1 MRKCFIYCLL
11 VFLACACSDK
21 DQLPKGV
28 LHQQQMR
35 EILWDMIRAGEFLN
49 AFVINKDSSV
59 NKVAESE
66 KWYNKIYQMHKTSK
80 AEFEKSYHYYS
91 DHPDLMKELLDSL
104 SKRQISTLPLR
115 RDSTFLKDSM
125 KFKRDSNQTRDTIR
139 KPSDIFRKKNIK
151 KRKDN
156 IKAV

>member
-1 MRKCFIYCLL
+1 MRKCVIYGLL

-21 DQLPKGV
+21 NKLPKGV
-28 LHQQQMR
+28 LHEQQMR

-59 NKVAESE
+59 NKIAESE

-80 AEFEKSYHYYS
+80 AEFEKSYAYYS

-104 SKRQISTLPLR
+104 SKRQISLQPLK

-125 KFKRDSNQTRDTIR
+125 KFKKDSIQTRDTIR
-139 KPSDIFRKKNIK
+139 KPSDIFRRKYIK
-151 KRKDN
+151 KRRDN
-156 IKAV
+156 YKTV